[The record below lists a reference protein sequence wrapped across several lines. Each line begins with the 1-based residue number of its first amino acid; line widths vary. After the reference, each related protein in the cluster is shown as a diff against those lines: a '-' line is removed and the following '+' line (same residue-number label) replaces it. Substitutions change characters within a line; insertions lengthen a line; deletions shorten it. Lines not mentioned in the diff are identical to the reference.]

1 MNNLLEYKDGY
12 SLIPSSV
19 SWENKMVSG
28 EGRAY
33 GVEFMVRKQTGKTT
47 GWGRVCA
54 GGRIASLTK

>member
-19 SWENKMVSG
+19 SWENKMASG

-33 GVEFMVRKQTGKTT
+33 GVGLWFVSKQEKQPDGS
-47 GWGRVCA
+47 GMRWRGQ
-54 GGRIASLTK
+54 IASLTK